1 MKYDSHLLYCKVLNI
16 FPPELLR
23 PFHSG
28 AVPLTDHSFIFL
40 KPRHQNWRA
49 TRFWKFSN
57 SRILIPGMQIPQKI
71 YDSSSW
77 LVFNPPNKCS
87 RHFATAEAFN
97 SRNISRCTFR
107 IYKYIYIYIYIVL
120 NSYNLFSVFSP
131 IRESIKQL
139 CDTWIQVSW

>member
-23 PFHSG
+23 PFHPR
-28 AVPLTDHSFIFL
+28 AVPLADHPFIFV

-49 TRFWKFSN
+49 VTFWKFSN
-57 SRILIPGMQIPQKI
+57 SRILISGMPIPQKI

-87 RHFATAEAFN
+87 WHFATAEAFN

-107 IYKYIYIYIYIVL
+107 IYKYIYIVL
-120 NSYNLFSVFSP
+120 YGYNLFSVFSP
-131 IRESIKQL
+131 IRESIKQV